1 LYRDIQFPGV
11 SQMNVKEEIR
21 CEAGKLFEAENF
33 LFNNV
38 DEVLDTV
45 ERALQL
51 PRKQ

>member
-1 LYRDIQFPGV
+1 
-11 SQMNVKEEIR
+11 MKEEIR